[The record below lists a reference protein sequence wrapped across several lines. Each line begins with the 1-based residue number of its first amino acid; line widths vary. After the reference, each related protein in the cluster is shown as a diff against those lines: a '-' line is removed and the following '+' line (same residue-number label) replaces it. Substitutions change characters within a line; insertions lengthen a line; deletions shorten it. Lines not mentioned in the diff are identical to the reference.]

1 MIVKNSLLGL
11 DKCIYQN
18 DEWFK
23 FSLDSV
29 LLSKFVTVGLR
40 CKNVMDLACG
50 NAPIPI
56 FLSCRTK
63 AKIYGVE
70 YQKCVYDLG
79 VKSID
84 ENKLGDRIELVN
96 DDVRNLKKK
105 FDSEFFDVVV
115 CNPPYFKYNSNKM
128 VNDNKVKAMARHEI
142 SLKLDNVLDI
152 ASYLLKNCGI
162 FAMVHRTQRFVEIID
177 SFRKYG
183 IEPKRVQFI
192 YPKKNKDSDLF
203 LIEGIKNGKSGI
215 KLLSPLVIHDDN
227 GEYTDEVQNFLN
239 FD

>member
-56 FLSCRTK
+56 FLTYRTN

-96 DDVRNLKKK
+96 DDVRNLKK
-105 FDSEFFDVVV
+105 
-115 CNPPYFKYNSNKM
+115 
-128 VNDNKVKAMARHEI
+128 
-142 SLKLDNVLDI
+142 SLIV
-152 ASYLLKNCGI
+152 
-162 FAMVHRTQRFVEIID
+162 
-177 SFRKYG
+177 
-183 IEPKRVQFI
+183 
-192 YPKKNKDSDLF
+192 
-203 LIEGIKNGKSGI
+203 
-215 KLLSPLVIHDDN
+215 
-227 GEYTDEVQNFLN
+227 NFLMLLCVILLILN
-239 FD
+239 IIVIKWLMIMQLRLWLVMKLI